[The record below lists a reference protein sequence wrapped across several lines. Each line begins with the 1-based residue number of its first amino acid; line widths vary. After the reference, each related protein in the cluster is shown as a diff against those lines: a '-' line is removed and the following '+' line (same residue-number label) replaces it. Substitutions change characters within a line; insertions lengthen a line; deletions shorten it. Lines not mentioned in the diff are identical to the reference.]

1 MRLPPAAATQVVSPA
16 TPAGRSLKDLDLSR
30 RLLRHPCSHLV
41 HSASFAAL
49 PPELHERFW
58 ARMDA
63 VLAPGAPAEGF
74 AHLSADDRRAIRGI
88 LAATVP
94 GAPPAWRA
102 DAAPGAE

>member
-1 MRLPPAAATQVVSPA
+1 
-16 TPAGRSLKDLDLSR
+16 
-30 RLLRHPCSHLV
+30 
-41 HSASFAAL
+41 
-49 PPELHERFW
+49 
-58 ARMDA
+58 MDA

-74 AHLSADDRRAIRGI
+74 THLSADDRRAIRGI